1 MLLPEQI
8 SVNMQT
14 DYSEKGGCVKTILV
28 AVDFSDATPPAIN
41 HAANLAA
48 QFKSKVWLI
57 HVAQPEPDFVGYKA
71 GPQHVRDQ
79 VAHEI
84 HREHE
89 RLQILE
95 QQMREKGLDASALLI
110 QGPTQEKILQEIERL
125 KVDLVIMGSHG
136 HGAMRHLLVG
146 SVTEGVLRKA
156 PCPVLIIPCHH
167 NAH

>member
-1 MLLPEQI
+1 
-8 SVNMQT
+8 
-14 DYSEKGGCVKTILV
+14 VKTILV
-28 AVDFSDATPPAIN
+28 AVDFSDATPPALN
-41 HAANLAA
+41 HAVILAA
-48 QFKSKVWLI
+48 QFKCRVYLV
-57 HVAQPEPDFVGYKA
+57 HVAPPEPEFVGYKA

-84 HREHE
+84 HKEHE

-95 QQMREKGLDASALLI
+95 QQMREKGVDAAALLI

-125 KVDLVIMGSHG
+125 EADLVIMGSHG

-156 PCPVLIIPCHH
+156 PCPVMVIPCQSRPGNGHK
-167 NAH
+167 AR